1 PLIQAIYP
9 EPGDYTFKFS
19 LMGGDTVLLHRDCD
33 HNKNLCNPSIWRLRT
48 IASNGQL
55 ALVRV
60 NDARQKADIQK
71 AKDWWAPNQD
81 ALRKLNATK
90 VIIDS
95 LGRIH
100 QAGG

>member
-1 PLIQAIYP
+1 
-9 EPGDYTFKFS
+9 
-19 LMGGDTVLLHRDCD
+19 MGGDTLLLHKDCD
-33 HNKNLCNPSIWRLRT
+33 HKNDKCSATAWRLRT

-55 ALVRV
+55 ALVKI
-60 NDARQKADIQK
+60 NDARLKADIQK

-81 ALRKLNATK
+81 ALRKLDAIK
-90 VIIDS
+90 VVIDS